1 MWAQLLTARLQQGA
15 NHGLADLFNQLQ
27 ATEEPGTGLIR
38 SLAMQDPKNPGQV
51 YLLAVFESEEKARA
65 REQDPERQQALRP
78 AKTMMAD
85 MFGGPPEFL
94 DLDVI
99 AEIAGQ

>member
-1 MWAQLLTARLQQGA
+1 MWAQLITARLQQGTD
-15 NHGLADLFNQLQ
+15 HGLADLFNQLQ

-65 REQDPERQQALRP
+65 ASKTPNGSRHYDPPER
-78 AKTMMAD
+78 
-85 MFGGPPEFL
+85 
-94 DLDVI
+94 
-99 AEIAGQ
+99 